1 MPNARMIR
9 PKERGS
15 ALVEFALCV
24 SIFWLPLFL
33 GTMEIGLSLRRAI
46 QVTQV
51 CRDVAHMYGAG
62 VDFSQTS
69 AQTLLQSIAPGIDFS
84 STSTTAVIILSTITM
99 FNDTDCTPNNVKNC
113 PKKGHAV
120 VTRRIVIPSSS
131 AQVSAFGTPG
141 AS

>member
-1 MPNARMIR
+1 MIR

-84 STSTTAVIILSTITM
+84 STSTTAVIILSTILYGM
-99 FNDTDCTPNNVKNC
+99 SLLQSNSC
-113 PKKGHAV
+113 A
-120 VTRRIVIPSSS
+120 IL
-131 AQVSAFGTPG
+131 AQILMPAMRK
-141 AS
+141 AIQL